1 MIRKLYLINI
11 IIFCQ
16 IIFINLSF
24 SSIKII
30 ASINNEIITNYD
42 VLKEINYLKI
52 LNPNL
57 DNLDNNQ
64 LFELG
69 KQSLIKELIKK
80 KEISKYIDLSK
91 KDEISN
97 DYLNILFT
105 NLGYKNN
112 DEFKKVINNIK
123 TYSFEEIKSKSKIEI
138 YWNEL
143 IISKYNDKIKINEK
157 KLKKLVDNLPS
168 QINKQFLLSEI
179 VFKKKSENNLI
190 EEIKNSINRNGF
202 NNAANIYSI
211 ADSSKYGG
219 KIGWID
225 ENSLSKK
232 IYEKIYK
239 LQINEISDVIT
250 IDNLQVILK
259 VDDIKN
265 VYKKIDKE
273 KELQNLILAEKNK
286 KLENYSIMHF
296 NKIKSEYL
304 INEK

>member
-123 TYSFEEIKSKSKIEI
+123 TYSFEEIKSKGKIEI

-286 KLENYSIMHF
+286 KLENYSIMYF